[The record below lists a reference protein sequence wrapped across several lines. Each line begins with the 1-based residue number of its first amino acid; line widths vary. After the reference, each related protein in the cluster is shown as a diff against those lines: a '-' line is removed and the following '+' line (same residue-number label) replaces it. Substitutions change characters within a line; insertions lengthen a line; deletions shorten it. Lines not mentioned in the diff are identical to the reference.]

1 MIKIVLTTLCL
12 YAASLLAA
20 CASTPLVKQP
30 PEWGYEKD
38 AILLHLVSAP
48 QLNLYQKQP
57 HSLVI
62 CLYHLRDLNGFHQL
76 MNEKDGLAKLLDCN
90 RFDPS
95 VANSKRLVVQP
106 NRELTESLDRP
117 DGAKFLG
124 LVAGFYSLRRED
136 AARTYAIPVTEVTI
150 GSTLVQ
156 KTEKLHL
163 DLYLDRQL
171 LESKQ
176 TLTAAPAITGKER
189 Q

>member
-1 MIKIVLTTLCL
+1 MTKIVLTTLCL
-12 YAASLLAA
+12 YAASLLSA
-20 CASTPLVKQP
+20 CASTPPVKHP

-38 AILLHLVSAP
+38 AILLHLIGAP

-62 CLYHLRDLNGFHQL
+62 CLYHLRDPNGFHQL
-76 MNEKDGLAKLLDCN
+76 LNEKDGLARLLDCS

-95 VANSKRLVVQP
+95 VANSRRLVLQP
-106 NRELTESLDRP
+106 SQEITESLDRP

-124 LVAGFYSLRRED
+124 LVAGFYNLRKED
-136 AARTYAIPVTEVTI
+136 AARTYAIPVTEVKT

-163 DLYLDRQL
+163 DLYLGRQL

-176 TLTAAPAITGKER
+176 IVTAAPAITGKER